1 MICDNFKYP
10 KLLEYFE
17 TISAIPRGSY
27 NEQKIAAYLVDFAK
41 ERSLEVYTDKYNNVL
56 INMPASAG
64 CEDKAPILLQGHT
77 DMVCEANIGTEHD
90 FLKDPLDLF
99 LEDGLVGARGTT
111 LGADDG
117 VAVAIMLAILDGAVE
132 NHGAIQCLFTASE
145 EVGLDGA
152 SGFDYS
158 KIYARRMINMD
169 GAEEDTLV
177 VGCAGGVRSDAFF
190 NVEYKDRS
198 KAKLFKITIGG
209 LMGGHSGENIHQGR
223 ANANK
228 LAAALLRALVEGVH
242 AELVS
247 FEGGSKE
254 NAIPREAV
262 LVVAADNA
270 GAVEGL
276 ACAFEISV
284 KGDLVA
290 EDSDFFVSCETL
302 GEGGYDKVFAPEFTK
317 KILDFSDYIENG
329 VLRMSPKIKGLVEFS
344 RNLGIVK
351 CEDGKIGF
359 YHSSRSAIDSQL
371 EESMQKIERAAGA
384 IGGVVKH
391 HGRYP
396 GWEYD
401 KESHVRDA
409 YCQAYNEITGDT
421 AVPVGVHAGI
431 ECGVIRKA
439 IPDMDAIAIS
449 PDFSNGHSPQERL
462 DLDSCEVF
470 GRVVARLIELI

>member
-41 ERSLEVYTDKYNNVL
+41 KRSLEVYTDKYNNVL

-90 FLKDPLDLF
+90 FSKDPLDLF

-132 NHGAIQCLFTASE
+132 RHGAIQCLFTASE

-247 FEGGSKE
+247 FDGGSKD

-262 LVVAADNA
+262 LVVAADNE

-276 ACAFEISV
+276 VSAFEISV

-290 EDSDFFVSCETL
+290 EDGGFFVSCETL

-317 KILDFSDYIENG
+317 KILDFADYIENG
-329 VLRMSPKIKGLVEFS
+329 VLRMSPKIKGLVEYS

-396 GWEYD
+396 GWDVSGYSQLAEDYIALAD
-401 KESHVRDA
+401 EMFGTKVKK
-409 YCQAYNEITGDT
+409 T
-421 AVPVGVHAGI
+421 ALHAGL
-431 ECGVIRKA
+431 ECGIVKCA
-439 IPDMDAIAIS
+439 IPDMEIISVGADIA
-449 PDFSNGHSPQERL
+449 DLHSPKERL
-462 DLDSCEVF
+462 GLDSF
-470 GRVVARLIELI
+470 GRVFAVVCAMIEK